1 MKISVP
7 INVKEAFNELKQH
20 GGFIA
25 SNRVITLLN
34 WCKLSTKNSKY
45 AIDFCS
51 DLITNLRENYNT
63 LFIDDVYYV
72 RGLIYEVMQ
81 DYESAI
87 QDFSVSVRLFK
98 DANGALFERGKVYYL
113 LQEYDKALKD
123 LNLVIK
129 RDKSNNGDYYYYRG
143 LTFKALG
150 NSEKSASDLKKA
162 LRIAKGGY

>member
-1 MKISVP
+1 MEISIP
-7 INVKEAFNELKQH
+7 KNVKESFEELRQH

-25 SNRVITLLN
+25 SESVIILLD
-34 WCKLSTKNSKY
+34 WCKLSIKNSKY

-51 DLITNLRENYNT
+51 DLITKLKTNYNT

-81 DYESAI
+81 DYERAI
-87 QDFSVSVRLFK
+87 QDFSVSISLFK
-98 DANGALFERGKVYYL
+98 DANGALFERGKIYYL
-113 LQEYDKALKD
+113 LQEYDKSLKD

-129 RDKSNNGDYYYYRG
+129 RDKSNGDYYYYRG

-150 NSEKSASDLKKA
+150 NSEEAANDLKKA
-162 LRIAKGGY
+162 LKIAKRGY